1 MSKGKMGFWTIV
13 LFGINSII
21 GSGIF
26 LLPNNAMSIIGPA
39 SLGVLLFDMLLV
51 LAMTFCFAEASGL
64 FKDNGGPYIYA
75 KEAFGNF
82 IGYEVGFLTWITR
95 IIAFS
100 TMGVG
105 FATALGGIMP
115 ELSTPLMKN
124 IIVTVIF
131 ALLAIMNLFGVQLFK
146 VIQNMATVAKILP
159 FVLFIGMGVFFIDST
174 NFTPLFPGGEY
185 TPGSFGTA
193 AVMLFF
199 TFTGFES
206 IAVAASEMENP
217 QKNLPKAIL
226 VVICIVAAIYFM
238 LLACAIGIMGYDLA
252 NTTVPVQEA
261 FGRIAGSFGVG
272 IVASGTLVSIGAL
285 CISSSFVT
293 PYSCLALAEKGMLPA
308 AMTKRNRFNAP
319 YWCIIASTVIALL
332 IAYTGSFTFLASI
345 SVVSRFSQYIPTCL
359 SIPVF
364 RKKMPD
370 APRAFKIPFGP
381 VIPVIA
387 VLTSLWLLA
396 QAKPQQLIMGL
407 GAAVIAVPFYYFV
420 YKNKKAQA

>member
-159 FVLFIGMGVFFIDST
+159 FVLFIGMGVFFIDSA

-206 IAVAASEMENP
+206 IAVA
-217 QKNLPKAIL
+217 
-226 VVICIVAAIYFM
+226 IVAAIYFM

-364 RKKMPD
+364 R
-370 APRAFKIPFGP
+370 PFGP

>member
-51 LAMTFCFAEASGL
+51 LAMTFCFAEASGTFCFAEASGL

-159 FVLFIGMGVFFIDST
+159 FVLFIGI
-174 NFTPLFPGGEY
+174 TPLFPGGEY

-217 QKNLPKAIL
+217 QKNLPKAI
-226 VVICIVAAIYFM
+226 C
-238 LLACAIGIMGYDLA
+238 
-252 NTTVPVQEA
+252 
-261 FGRIAGSFGVG
+261 
-272 IVASGTLVSIGAL
+272 
-285 CISSSFVT
+285 
-293 PYSCLALAEKGMLPA
+293 
-308 AMTKRNRFNAP
+308 
-319 YWCIIASTVIALL
+319 
-332 IAYTGSFTFLASI
+332 
-345 SVVSRFSQYIPTCL
+345 
-359 SIPVF
+359 
-364 RKKMPD
+364 RK
-370 APRAFKIPFGP
+370 PF
-381 VIPVIA
+381 
-387 VLTSLWLLA
+387 W
-396 QAKPQQLIMGL
+396 
-407 GAAVIAVPFYYFV
+407 
-420 YKNKKAQA
+420 

>member
-75 KEAFGNF
+75 KEAFG
-82 IGYEVGFLTWITR
+82 

-159 FVLFIGMGVFFIDST
+159 FVLFIGMGVFFIDSA

-199 TFTGFES
+199 TFTG
-206 IAVAASEMENP
+206 
-217 QKNLPKAIL
+217 
-226 VVICIVAAIYFM
+226 
-238 LLACAIGIMGYDLA
+238 LL
-252 NTTVPVQEA
+252 
-261 FGRIAGSFGVG
+261 S
-272 IVASGTLVSIGAL
+272 AL
-285 CISSSFVT
+285 
-293 PYSCLALAEKGMLPA
+293 
-308 AMTKRNRFNAP
+308 
-319 YWCIIASTVIALL
+319 
-332 IAYTGSFTFLASI
+332 
-345 SVVSRFSQYIPTCL
+345 
-359 SIPVF
+359 
-364 RKKMPD
+364 
-370 APRAFKIPFGP
+370 
-381 VIPVIA
+381 
-387 VLTSLWLLA
+387 
-396 QAKPQQLIMGL
+396 
-407 GAAVIAVPFYYFV
+407 
-420 YKNKKAQA
+420 

>member
-159 FVLFIGMGVFFIDST
+159 FVLFIGMGVFFIDSA

-185 TPGSFGTA
+185 TPGSFGT
-193 AVMLFF
+193 VNCTSKSL
-199 TFTGFES
+199 T
-206 IAVAASEMENP
+206 
-217 QKNLPKAIL
+217 
-226 VVICIVAAIYFM
+226 
-238 LLACAIGIMGYDLA
+238 
-252 NTTVPVQEA
+252 
-261 FGRIAGSFGVG
+261 FGVQF
-272 IVASGTLVSIGAL
+272 
-285 CISSSFVT
+285 IS
-293 PYSCLALAEKGMLPA
+293 
-308 AMTKRNRFNAP
+308 
-319 YWCIIASTVIALL
+319 LL
-332 IAYTGSFTFLASI
+332 
-345 SVVSRFSQYIPTCL
+345 
-359 SIPVF
+359 
-364 RKKMPD
+364 
-370 APRAFKIPFGP
+370 
-381 VIPVIA
+381 
-387 VLTSLWLLA
+387 LL
-396 QAKPQQLIMGL
+396 
-407 GAAVIAVPFYYFV
+407 
-420 YKNKKAQA
+420 

>member
-131 ALLAIMNLFGVQLFK
+131 ALLAIMNLFGR
-146 VIQNMATVAKILP
+146 
-159 FVLFIGMGVFFIDST
+159 
-174 NFTPLFPGGEY
+174 
-185 TPGSFGTA
+185 A
-193 AVMLFF
+193 AV
-199 TFTGFES
+199 
-206 IAVAASEMENP
+206 
-217 QKNLPKAIL
+217 
-226 VVICIVAAIYFM
+226 
-238 LLACAIGIMGYDLA
+238 
-252 NTTVPVQEA
+252 
-261 FGRIAGSFGVG
+261 
-272 IVASGTLVSIGAL
+272 
-285 CISSSFVT
+285 
-293 PYSCLALAEKGMLPA
+293 
-308 AMTKRNRFNAP
+308 
-319 YWCIIASTVIALL
+319 
-332 IAYTGSFTFLASI
+332 
-345 SVVSRFSQYIPTCL
+345 
-359 SIPVF
+359 
-364 RKKMPD
+364 
-370 APRAFKIPFGP
+370 
-381 VIPVIA
+381 
-387 VLTSLWLLA
+387 
-396 QAKPQQLIMGL
+396 
-407 GAAVIAVPFYYFV
+407 
-420 YKNKKAQA
+420 